1 MEVMQMVRQW
11 LAIAKAEYLVLSA
24 SMRPHRRAYLGIL
37 TSIAFIWAVIGA
49 PILIGGLISMLIP
62 MAMLQPLLQV
72 IFPGLMRTVSLF
84 LWIVLLLF
92 PLSFALQEIKIGQWE
107 IFLSNNVR
115 TRSILAGT
123 FFGKIPLFGLIV
135 IFLAPLLITPLVL
148 AFEVNLIGQI
158 LIYGVITLMSLGTIW
173 FSNFITSIVQAR
185 LGDSSRGNDIA
196 KALAMIIAI
205 VVIIPMYGLMFFLPT
220 MSEMMGMNAFLI
232 LPSTWFADTMSWFA
246 VAFNG
251 VGLTGS
257 QIIGFGSIL
266 QLDMLTST
274 VLMGGFVLATIG
286 LALGMSDRVFT
297 IEAGVRTEVVTTV
310 GKENII
316 LRGVRRL
323 APGPFGSLM
332 VTHFKDFMRKAQ
344 NLSKILYGVVLATI
358 LPVIMISIDIGDEA
372 FQLGDMFV
380 TIIAMMAL
388 VGAMPFAGA
397 GFLESKDQLWI
408 IQGAPFG
415 ASRYVKSRIVAQAII
430 GIALITIPT
439 VVLNFLLEMTLFE
452 TLMLMGLGY
461 MAIFGGMIVSTGVT
475 AGNPNYED
483 TKSPA
488 HQTNVM
494 MSVMIAEFSIIGVIF
509 VDLLISIALNINFFG
524 IVENIFGP
532 GNMMIGMSF
541 IGVLFQWMVGGILV
555 WTGIRKL
562 SSPDN

>member
-1 MEVMQMVRQW
+1 MARQW
-11 LAIAKAEYLVLSA
+11 HAIAKAEYLVLSA
-24 SMRPHRRAYLGIL
+24 SMRPHRRAYLGVL
-37 TSIAFIWAVIGA
+37 ASLAFIWAAIGA
-49 PILIGGLISMLIP
+49 PIVIGGFINLLLPIEV
-62 MAMLQPLLQV
+62 LQPLLQV
-72 IFPGLMRTVSLF
+72 IFPGLMRTVALF

-92 PLSFALQEIKIGQWE
+92 PMSYALQEIKIGQWE

-115 TRSILAGT
+115 TRDILAGT
-123 FFGKIPLFGLIV
+123 FLGKIPLFGLIV
-135 IFLAPLLITPLVL
+135 IFLAPLLVTPLVL
-148 AFEVNLIGQI
+148 AFEVNLIGQV

-173 FSNFITSIVQAR
+173 FSNFITSVVQAR

-196 KALAMIIAI
+196 KALAMVIAI
-205 VVIIPMYGLMFFLPT
+205 IVIIPMYGLMFFLPA
-220 MSEMMGMNAFLI
+220 MSEMMGMDAFLV

-246 VAFNG
+246 VSFNG

-257 QIIGFGSIL
+257 QVIGFESIL

-274 VLMGGFVLATIG
+274 ALMSGFVLLTIG

-297 IEAGVRTEVVTTV
+297 IEAGVRTEIVTTV

-323 APGPFGSLM
+323 FPGSFGSLM

-344 NLSKILYGVVLATI
+344 NLSKIFYGVVLATI
-358 LPVIMISIDIGDEA
+358 LPVIMMSIDIGDESFA
-372 FQLGDMFV
+372 LGDMFV
-380 TIIAMMAL
+380 TIVAMMAL

-408 IQGAPFG
+408 IQGTPSG
-415 ASRYVKSRIVAQAII
+415 ASRYVKSRIVTQALI
-430 GIALITIPT
+430 GIGLIIVPTI
-439 VVLNFLLEMTLFE
+439 VLNILIEMTLFE
-452 TLMLMGLGY
+452 TMMLVGLGY
-461 MAIFGGMIVSTGVT
+461 MAIFGGMLVSTGVT

-494 MSVMIAEFSIIGVIF
+494 MSVMIAEFSIIGV
-509 VDLLISIALNINFFG
+509 LLADVFISIALNIDFFG
-524 IVENIFGP
+524 FIETLFGP
-532 GNMMIGMSF
+532 GNIMFGMSF
-541 IGVLFQWMVGGILV
+541 IGILVQWMIGGLLV

-562 SSPDN
+562 GSPDN

>member
-1 MEVMQMVRQW
+1 VARKW

-24 SMRPHRRAYLGIL
+24 SMRPHRRAYLGVL
-37 TSIAFIWAVIGA
+37 TSIAFIWAIIGA
-49 PILIGGLISMLIP
+49 PILIGSLISMIIP
-62 MAMLQPLLQV
+62 MATLQPLLQV
-72 IFPGLMRTVSLF
+72 IFPGLMRTVALF

-92 PLSFALQEIKIGQWE
+92 PLSYALQEINIGQWE

-148 AFEVNLIGQI
+148 AFEVNLVGQI

-173 FSNFITSIVQAR
+173 FSNFITSIIQSR

-196 KALAMIIAI
+196 KALAMVVAI
-205 VVIIPMYGLMFFLPT
+205 VVIIPMYGLIFFLPT
-220 MSEMMGMNAFLI
+220 MSEMMGMNAFLV

-251 VGLTGS
+251 IGLTGP
-257 QIIGFGSIL
+257 QVIEFASIL

-286 LALGMSDRVFT
+286 IGLGMSDRVFT

-310 GKENII
+310 GKDNLI
-316 LRGVRRL
+316 LRGLRKL
-323 APGPFGSLM
+323 SPGPFGSLM
-332 VTHFKDFMRKAQ
+332 VTNLKDFTRKAQ
-344 NLSKILYGVVLATI
+344 NLSKIFYSVVLAI
-358 LPVIMISIDIGDEA
+358 MLPVIMTSLDFEDFNLSE
-372 FQLGDMFV
+372 MFI
-380 TIIAMMAL
+380 TIVAMMAL

-408 IQGAPFG
+408 IQGAPSG
-415 ASRYVKSRIVAQAII
+415 ASRFVKSRIVSQALI
-430 GIALITIPT
+430 GIVLIMIPSTVMWFLIDMTIT
-439 VVLNFLLEMTLFE
+439 ELLAIV
-452 TLMLMGLGY
+452 GLGY
-461 MAIFGGMIVSTGVT
+461 MAIFGGMMIATGIT

-494 MSVMIAEFSIIGVIF
+494 MSVMIAEFSIIGVMF
-509 VDLLISIALNINFFG
+509 VDIFASIALNIDFFG
-524 IVENIFGP
+524 IVENLFGP

-541 IGVLFQWMVGGILV
+541 LGVLVQWMVGGILV

>member
-1 MEVMQMVRQW
+1 MVRQW

-37 TSIAFIWAVIGA
+37 TSLAFIWAIIGA
-49 PILIGGLISMLIP
+49 PILIGGLISAIIP
-62 MAMLQPLLQV
+62 MATLQPLLQV
-72 IFPGLMRTVSLF
+72 IFPGLMRTVALF

-92 PLSFALQEIKIGQWE
+92 PLSHALQEIKVGQWE

-135 IFLAPLLITPLVL
+135 IFLAPLLIAPLVL

-173 FSNFITSIVQAR
+173 FSNFITSVIQAR
-185 LGDSSRGNDIA
+185 LGESSRGNDIA
-196 KALAMIIAI
+196 KALAMVVAI

-220 MSEMMGMNAFLI
+220 MSEMMGMNAFLV

-246 VAFNG
+246 VAFND

-286 LALGMSDRVFT
+286 LALGMTDRIFT

-310 GKENII
+310 GKENFI

-323 APGPFGSLM
+323 NSGPFGSLM
-332 VTHFKDFMRKAQ
+332 VTNFKDFMRKAQ
-344 NLSKILYGVVLATI
+344 NLSKIFYGVVLAI
-358 LPVIMISIDIGDEA
+358 IMPVIILSMDIGDY
-372 FQLGDMFV
+372 QLSDMFL

-408 IQGAPFG
+408 IQGAPSG
-415 ASRYVKSRIVAQAII
+415 ASKFVKSRIVTQAMI
-430 GIALITIPT
+430 GIVLIAIPSL
-439 VVLNFLLEMTLFE
+439 VMSFLIEMTATEL
-452 TLMLMGLGY
+452 LAIVGIGY
-461 MAIFGGMIVSTGVT
+461 MAIFGGMLISTGIT

-494 MSVMIAEFSIIGVIF
+494 ASVMIAEFSIIGVIF
-509 VDLLISIALNINFFG
+509 VDIFASIALNINFFG
-524 IVENIFGP
+524 IIENIFGP
-532 GNMMIGMSF
+532 GNMMIGNTI
-541 IGVLFQWMVGGILV
+541 IGVLIQWMIGGILV
-555 WTGIRKL
+555 WKGIRKL

>member
-1 MEVMQMVRQW
+1 VVRQW

-37 TSIAFIWAVIGA
+37 TSLAFIWAIIGA
-49 PILIGGLISMLIP
+49 PILIGGLISAIIP
-62 MAMLQPLLQV
+62 MATLQPLLQV
-72 IFPGLMRTVSLF
+72 IFPGLMRTVALF

-92 PLSFALQEIKIGQWE
+92 PLSYALQEIKIGQWE

-158 LIYGVITLMSLGTIW
+158 LIYGVITLMSLCTIW
-173 FSNFITSIVQAR
+173 LSNFITSVIQAR

-196 KALAMIIAI
+196 KALAMIVAI

-257 QIIGFGSIL
+257 QVIGFGSIL
-266 QLDMLTST
+266 QLNMLTST
-274 VLMGGFVLATIG
+274 VLMGGFVLATVG

-297 IEAGVRTEVVTTV
+297 IEAGVRTEVVITV
-310 GKENII
+310 GKENFI

-323 APGPFGSLM
+323 SPGPFGSLM
-332 VTHFKDFMRKAQ
+332 VTNFKDFMRKAQ
-344 NLSKILYGVVLATI
+344 NLSKIFYGVILAII
-358 LPVIMISIDIGDEA
+358 LPVLMTSIDVEYIQMRE
-372 FQLGDMFV
+372 MFLMIV
-380 TIIAMMAL
+380 AMMAL
-388 VGAMPFAGA
+388 VGAMPFAGT

-408 IQGAPFG
+408 IQSTPSG
-415 ASRYVKSRIVAQAII
+415 ASKFVKSRIVTQAMI
-430 GIALITIPT
+430 GIVLVMIPST
-439 VVLNFLLEMTLFE
+439 VMWFLLEMTVIEL
-452 TLMLMGLGY
+452 LMLIGIGY
-461 MAIFGGMIVSTGVT
+461 MAIIGGMLIATGIT

-494 MSVMIAEFSIIGVIF
+494 ISVLLAEFSIIGVMFIDIF
-509 VDLLISIALNINFFG
+509 ASIGFNVDFFG
-524 IVENIFGP
+524 IMENIFGP

-555 WTGIRKL
+555 WKGIRKL

>member
-1 MEVMQMVRQW
+1 MVRQW

-24 SMRPHRRAYLGIL
+24 SMRSHRRAYLGIL
-37 TSIAFIWAVIGA
+37 TTLALIWAAIGA
-49 PILIGGLISMLIP
+49 PILIGGLISAIIP
-62 MAMLQPLLQV
+62 MATLQPLLQV
-72 IFPGLMRTVSLF
+72 IFPGLMRTVALF

-92 PLSFALQEIKIGQWE
+92 PLSYALQEIKIGQWE

-115 TRSILAGT
+115 TRNILAGT
-123 FFGKIPLFGLIV
+123 FLGKIPLFGLIV

-173 FSNFITSIVQAR
+173 LSNFITSVIQAR

-196 KALAMIIAI
+196 KALAMVVAV

-220 MSEMMGMNAFLI
+220 ISEMMGMNAFLI
-232 LPSTWFADTMSWFA
+232 LPSTWFADSMSWFA

-251 VGLTGS
+251 VGLTSS
-257 QIIGFGSIL
+257 QVIGFGSML
-266 QLDMLTST
+266 QLDMVTST
-274 VLMGGFVLATIG
+274 ILMGGFVLATVG
-286 LALGMSDRVFT
+286 LAFGMSDRVFT
-297 IEAGVRTEVVTTV
+297 IEAGARTEVVTTV

-316 LRGVRRL
+316 LRGVRSL
-323 APGPFGSLM
+323 NPGPFGTLM
-332 VTHFKDFMRKAQ
+332 VTNFKDFMRKAQ

-358 LPVIMISIDIGDEA
+358 MPVLLMSLDIAD
-372 FQLGDMFV
+372 FQLNEMFV
-380 TIIAMMAL
+380 TIIAMLAL

-408 IQGAPFG
+408 IQGAPSG
-415 ASRYVKSRIVAQAII
+415 ASRFVKSRIVSQAMI
-430 GIALITIPT
+430 GVILILIPSIAMWLLIEMT
-439 VVLNFLLEMTLFE
+439 VVDLLAIV
-452 TLMLMGLGY
+452 GIGY
-461 MAIFGGMIVSTGVT
+461 MAIFGGMLISTGIT

-494 MSVMIAEFSIIGVIF
+494 ASVMIAEFSIIGILF
-509 VDLLISIALNINFFG
+509 VDIFASIALNINVFG
-524 IVENIFGP
+524 IMEDIFGP
-532 GNMMIGMSF
+532 GYMMIGISF
-541 IGVLFQWMVGGILV
+541 IGVLFQWLVGGILV

>member
-1 MEVMQMVRQW
+1 MVRQW

-24 SMRPHRRAYLGIL
+24 SMRPHRHAYLGVL

-49 PILIGGLISMLIP
+49 PILIGGLISMIIP
-62 MAMLQPLLQV
+62 MATLQPLLQA
-72 IFPGLMRTVSLF
+72 IFPGLMRTVALF

-92 PLSFALQEIKIGQWE
+92 PLSYALQEINIGQWE

-173 FSNFITSIVQAR
+173 FSNFITSIIQAR

-196 KALAMIIAI
+196 KALAMVVAI

-220 MSEMMGMNAFLI
+220 MSEMMGMNAFLV

-257 QIIGFGSIL
+257 QIIEFGNIL

-274 VLMGGFVLATIG
+274 VLMSGFVLATIG

-310 GKENII
+310 GKENLI

-323 APGPFGSLM
+323 VPGPFGTLM
-332 VTHFKDFMRKAQ
+332 VTNFKDFMRKAQ
-344 NLSKILYGVVLATI
+344 NLSKIFYGVVLAVI
-358 LPVIMISIDIGDEA
+358 FPVLIMSMDLED
-372 FQLGDMFV
+372 FQLSDMFI

-408 IQGAPFG
+408 IQGAPSG
-415 ASRYVKSRIVAQAII
+415 ASRFVKSRIVTQAMI
-430 GIALITIPT
+430 GIILILIPSTIMWFLIKMT
-439 VVLNFLLEMTLFE
+439 VTELLAIV
-452 TLMLMGLGY
+452 GIGY
-461 MAIFGGMIVSTGVT
+461 MAIFGGMLVSTGIT

-494 MSVMIAEFSIIGVIF
+494 ISVMIAEFTIIGVMF
-509 VDLLISIALNINFFG
+509 VDIFASIALNIDFFG
-524 IVENIFGP
+524 IMEHVFGP

-541 IGVLFQWMVGGILV
+541 LGVLVQWMVGGILV

>member
-1 MEVMQMVRQW
+1 MTRQW
-11 LAIAKAEYLVLSA
+11 LAIAKAEFLVLSA
-24 SMRPHRRAYLGIL
+24 SMRSHRRVYMGFL
-37 TSIAFIWAVIGA
+37 TSLAFIWAAIGA
-49 PILIGGLISMLIP
+49 PILIGGMINAIIP

-72 IFPGLMRTVSLF
+72 IFPGLMRTIALF

-92 PLSFALQEIKIGQWE
+92 PLSYALQEIKIGQWE

-115 TRSILAGT
+115 TRDIMAGT
-123 FFGKIPLFGLIV
+123 FLGKIPLFGLIV

-148 AFEVNLIGQI
+148 AFEVNIVGQV

-196 KALAMIIAI
+196 KALAMVVAII
-205 VVIIPMYGLMFFLPT
+205 VIIPMYGLMFFLPT
-220 MSEMMGMNAFLI
+220 MSEMMGLDAFLI

-246 VAFNG
+246 VTFNG
-251 VGLTGS
+251 AGLTGS
-257 QIIGFGSIL
+257 QVIGFGSIL

-274 VLMGGFVLATIG
+274 ALMSGFVLLTIG
-286 LALGMSDRVFT
+286 LALGMADRVFT

-323 APGPFGSLM
+323 VPGPFGSLM
-332 VTHFKDFMRKAQ
+332 VTNFKDFMRKAQ
-344 NLSKILYGVVLATI
+344 NLSKIFYGVILAVI
-358 LPVIMISIDIGDEA
+358 MPVIMTSIDVEYM
-372 FQLGDMFV
+372 QLSEMFL
-380 TIIAMMAL
+380 IIVALMAL

-408 IQGAPFG
+408 IQGTPSG
-415 ASRYVKSRIVAQAII
+415 ASKFVKSRIATQAMI
-430 GIALITIPT
+430 GIVLILIPST
-439 VVLNFLLEMTLFE
+439 VMWFLLEMTVTEL
-452 TLMLMGLGY
+452 LMLVGLGY
-461 MAIFGGMIVSTGVT
+461 MAIFGGMLIATGIT

-494 MSVMIAEFSIIGVIF
+494 MSVMIAEFSIIGILFIDIF
-509 VDLLISIALNINFFG
+509 SSIALNIDFFG
-524 IVENIFGP
+524 FMANFFGP
-532 GNMMIGMSF
+532 GNMMFGMAF
-541 IGVLFQWMVGGILV
+541 MGVLVQWTIGGLLV

>member
-1 MEVMQMVRQW
+1 VVRQW

-37 TSIAFIWAVIGA
+37 TSLAIIWAIIGA
-49 PILIGGLISMLIP
+49 PILIGGLISMIIP
-62 MAMLQPLLQV
+62 MATLQPLLQV
-72 IFPGLMRTVSLF
+72 IFPGLMRTVALF

-92 PLSFALQEIKIGQWE
+92 PLSYALQEIKIGQWE

-173 FSNFITSIVQAR
+173 LSNFITGVIQAR
-185 LGDSSRGNDIA
+185 LGESSRGNDIA
-196 KALAMIIAI
+196 KALAMVVAI

-220 MSEMMGMNAFLI
+220 MSEMMGMNAFLV

-246 VAFNG
+246 VAFND

-274 VLMGGFVLATIG
+274 VLMGGFVLATVG

-297 IEAGVRTEVVTTV
+297 IEAGVRTEIVTTV

-323 APGPFGSLM
+323 VPGSFGSLM

-344 NLSKILYGVVLATI
+344 NLSKIFYGVVLATI
-358 LPVIMISIDIGDEA
+358 MPVLIMSIDIGEEGLV
-372 FQLGDMFV
+372 LGDMFV
-380 TIIAMMAL
+380 TIVAMMAL

-408 IQGAPFG
+408 IQGAPHG
-415 ASRYVKSRIVAQAII
+415 ASRYVKSRIVTQALI
-430 GIALITIPT
+430 GIVLIIIPT
-439 VVLNFLLEMTLFE
+439 IVLNLLLEMTFFE
-452 TLMLMGLGY
+452 TLMLIGLGY
-461 MAIFGGMIVSTGVT
+461 MAIFGGMLVSTGVT

-494 MSVMIAEFSIIGVIF
+494 MSVMIAEFSIIGVLLVDVF
-509 VDLLISIALNINFFG
+509 VSIALGIDFFG
-524 IVENIFGP
+524 ILDSILGPANIMF
-532 GNMMIGMSF
+532 GMSF
-541 IGVLFQWMVGGILV
+541 IGILVQWMIGGLLV